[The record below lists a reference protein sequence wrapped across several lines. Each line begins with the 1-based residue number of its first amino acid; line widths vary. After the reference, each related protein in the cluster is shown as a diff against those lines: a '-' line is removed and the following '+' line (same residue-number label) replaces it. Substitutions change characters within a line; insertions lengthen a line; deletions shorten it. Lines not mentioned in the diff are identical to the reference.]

1 MTCKSYP
8 SDLTDAAWKVLH
20 AALTPLL
27 PRYANRKHSLRRI
40 CDALAYRL
48 RTGCQWRYLPHDFP
62 PHQTVYHYYADWT
75 RRGVFDEVNALIN
88 RHSRWTSPRHDG
100 SPTEIQPAA
109 AVVDSQA
116 VKSATRGRRDSL
128 GFAGDKRVNGVKRH
142 VLTDTG
148 GRVLSVVVTP
158 ANRHDGPVA
167 RECVIAARAAG
178 YDSLRVVYA
187 DSGYRGQE
195 GKCAREG
202 VDLRVVTR
210 DEITASKRRRNR
222 LKDKTFAPL
231 PKRWVIERTFGILS
245 QWRAI
250 RISHER
256 RDDHVA
262 SSYLLVNSISLLN
275 RL

>member
-1 MTCKSYP
+1 M
-8 SDLTDAAWKVLH
+8 
-20 AALTPLL
+20 
-27 PRYANRKHSLRRI
+27 
-40 CDALAYRL
+40 

-62 PHQTVYHYYADWT
+62 PHATVYYYFGQWT
-75 RRGVFDEVNALIN
+75 RRGILDEFNALIVK
-88 RHSRWTSPRHDG
+88 HSRWTAARADG
-100 SPTEIQPAA
+100 TAAEVQPTAA
-109 AVVDSQA
+109 IVDSQA
-116 VKSATRGRRDSL
+116 VKSAVRGRRDSL

-148 GRVLSVVVTP
+148 GRVLSVVVTA

-167 RECVIAARAAG
+167 RDCVIAARVAG
-178 YDSLRVVYA
+178 YVSLRTVFA

-195 GKCAREG
+195 GRCAREG
-202 VDLRVVTR
+202 IDLRVITR
-210 DEITASKRRRNR
+210 DEINAAKRKRKR
-222 LKDKTFAPL
+222 LKDRAFAPL

-256 RDDHVA
+256 RNDHVA
-262 SSYLLVNSISLLN
+262 TSLLLANSMSLLN